1 MGDNRMA
8 RIDSKQVF
16 VLGKFP
22 LPVEVIGF
30 AGAIVS
36 EKIAALGPP
45 ARRPVRI
52 TACTKK
58 S

>member
-1 MGDNRMA
+1 MA

-30 AGAIVS
+30 AEAIVN

>member
-1 MGDNRMA
+1 MV
-8 RIDSKQVF
+8 RIDSKRVF
-16 VLGKFP
+16 VPGKFP
-22 LPVEVIGF
+22 LPVEVIRF
-30 AGAIVS
+30 AEAIVS

-45 ARRPVRI
+45 AGRPVRI

>member
-1 MGDNRMA
+1 MA
-8 RIDSKQVF
+8 MIVSKQVF

-22 LPVEVIGF
+22 LPAEVIGF
-30 AGAIVS
+30 AEAIVS

-45 ARRPVRI
+45 ARRQVQI